1 MSRRR
6 RRIYVIRLEDLLMDD
21 PSPPSRLR
29 PVLRALIFTIGFVGL
44 GAGLINLIATLF
56 PAHAAETLI
65 PTAIAYSLV
74 ILLFI
79 SLAKRIHHIE

>member
-1 MSRRR
+1 MPRRR

-21 PSPPSRLR
+21 PAPPSRLR

-56 PAHAAETLI
+56 PTHAAETLI

>member
-1 MSRRR
+1 L
-6 RRIYVIRLEDLLMDD
+6 V
-21 PSPPSRLR
+21 
-29 PVLRALIFTIGFVGL
+29 FTIGFVGL

>member
-1 MSRRR
+1 MPRR

-21 PSPPSRLR
+21 PPPPSRLR
-29 PVLRALIFTIGFVGL
+29 PVLRALIYTIGFVGL
-44 GAGLINLIATLF
+44 GAALINLIATCF
-56 PAHAAETLI
+56 PDQAAQTI
-65 PTAIAYSLV
+65 VPTAIAYSLI